1 MNVRL
6 LYFHE
11 MICIFNFGG
20 NVWNKIEKYYKQ
32 NWAGPENFDV
42 CLIFRS

>member
-11 MICIFNFGG
+11 MICIFNLGG
-20 NVWNKIEKYYKQ
+20 NVWNKIEKYKQ
-32 NWAGPENFDV
+32 HWAGPENFDV
-42 CLIFRS
+42 CLLFRS